1 MGTGTLTPDR
11 RTAALAAGLAL
22 AAAAL
27 VAPGHEASILV
38 GYTFLA
44 PLAVAGGLAVLFC
57 VTDLALLHVEVHRQ
71 AYSVTLAGLP
81 LVLGLLLCGPRE
93 LVAVRVLG
101 SAVAFAT
108 QRTPLLKAGYNLAAY
123 AAEAALDV
131 TLVRLLLGHH
141 GTLTAT
147 AAVICY
153 PVVLAVD
160 SVMSLL
166 VLQVISWHQGRLT
179 GREAA
184 EVFVPALVCS
194 LLTTTAAFAVL
205 LLAAHGLLGAIVLVV
220 FTAVATAA
228 YRGFQLL
235 HRRHRA
241 LEQVHAFVGL
251 DGGPRNVEDVA
262 GRMLGQVR
270 SLMRATSAELLLVDG
285 ATTVQLSVGVD
296 DVLRVEPRGWAS
308 TDRLVAHVRA
318 EDAPFLLPAGTRRS
332 TDRDWLRAR
341 GVTDAVVVPLPRSTG
356 DGALMVFD
364 RLGDTGS
371 FTHEDQSL
379 LATLAGHLSVAVR
392 SATLV
397 ERLRHEATHDALT
410 GLANRALLEETVRA
424 GAGAGSGG
432 GRGAGPGTGAGPTAR
447 VAVLLLDLDRFKEVN
462 DTLGHHVGDELLQAV
477 AARIA
482 RVLPPG
488 ATVARLGGDEFAAL
502 VPDAGDA
509 AAARALACRLAEQ
522 LALPVEL
529 PGATLTARASIGV
542 ALAAVGT
549 RPEDLLRHAD
559 TAMYAAKASADAVV
573 VYSAE
578 LDRGRAE
585 RLALLADLHLALDR
599 GELELRYQPK
609 LDLATDR
616 ISSVEALVRWRH
628 PRLGLL
634 VPDVFVPLAE
644 ANGLIAPLT
653 RLVLAEALRQ
663 CAAWRS
669 QGIDVA
675 VAVNLSART
684 VNDPDLPEQVSAA
697 LLTAGVPA
705 DRLILEITESAVM
718 ADPDGAVLV
727 LERIAAIGVAL
738 SLDDFGTGYSSLA
751 YLQRLPVSEVKIDRS
766 FIAALR
772 ADRRETQVLVAA
784 IVDLATG
791 LGHRVVAEGAEDQAT
806 VDLLRE
812 LGCQLV
818 QGYHIGRPDTAN
830 QVASLIRAHPG
841 RSAPLLSIVS

>member
-1 MGTGTLTPDR
+1 VGTGTVAPDR
-11 RTAALAAGLAL
+11 RTAALAVGLAL
-22 AAAAL
+22 AAAVL
-27 VAPGHEASILV
+27 VAPGREAPVLA

-44 PLAVAGGLAVLFC
+44 PLAVAGGLAALFC

-81 LVLGLLLCGPRE
+81 LVLGMLLCGPRE

-141 GTLTAT
+141 GSLTPT
-147 AAVICY
+147 AAVVCY

-160 SVMSLL
+160 SLMSLL

-251 DGGPRNVEDVA
+251 DGGPRDVEDVA

-318 EDAPFLLPAGTRRS
+318 EETPFLLPAGTRRS

-371 FTHEDQSL
+371 FTNEDESL

-397 ERLRHEATHDALT
+397 ERLRYEATHDALT

-424 GAGAGSGG
+424 GAGV
-432 GRGAGPGTGAGPTAR
+432 GATGR

-482 RVLPPG
+482 RTLPPG
-488 ATVARLGGDEFAAL
+488 STVARLGGDEFAAL

-509 AAARALACRLAEQ
+509 AAARALACRLADQ

-529 PGATLTARASIGV
+529 AGATLTARASIGV
-542 ALAAVGT
+542 AVAVVGT
-549 RPEDLLRHAD
+549 RAEDLLRHAD
-559 TAMYAAKASADAVV
+559 TAMYAAKAGSDAVV

-609 LDLATDR
+609 LDLVTDR
-616 ISSVEALVRWRH
+616 VSSVEALVRWRH

-634 VPDVFVPLAE
+634 VPDVFIPLAE

-663 CAAWRS
+663 CAAWRN

-718 ADPDGAVLV
+718 DDPDGAVLV

-766 FIAALR
+766 FITGLR
-772 ADRRETQVLVAA
+772 ADRRETQVLVTA
-784 IVDLATG
+784 IVNLATG

-818 QGYHIGRPDTAN
+818 QGYHIGRPETAD
-830 QVASLIRAHPG
+830 QVADCIRAHPG
-841 RSAPLLSIVS
+841 RSAPVLSIVS